1 MRILEAVDT
10 ILGIVANAIATI
22 TAIAVSQ
29 DARPETRESKV
40 GRGVANNPSIR
51 NPSTPEYHRTP

>member
-22 TAIAVSQ
+22 IL
-29 DARPETRESKV
+29 KIGV
-40 GRGVANNPSIR
+40 GL
-51 NPSTPEYHRTP
+51 

>member
-22 TAIAVSQ
+22 TAIAVW
-29 DARPETRESKV
+29 RRTHGRE
-40 GRGVANNPSIR
+40 VANNPSIR